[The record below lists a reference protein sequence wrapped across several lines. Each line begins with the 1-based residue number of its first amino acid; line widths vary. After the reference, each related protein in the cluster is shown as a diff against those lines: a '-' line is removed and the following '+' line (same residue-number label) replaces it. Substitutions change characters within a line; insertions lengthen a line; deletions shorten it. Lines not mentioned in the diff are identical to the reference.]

1 MFASLLLSQWILLL
15 LVPIG
20 AQDQYT
26 YWQQKRQEPSTTS
39 TFIIDT
45 RTLIVTQ
52 ASPCYVTV
60 YGKSVTACRR
70 KRGIEEIPEIL
81 GPDAIIFPS
90 SVEE

>member
-1 MFASLLLSQWILLL
+1 MFASLFCWILLL

-20 AQDQYT
+20 AQEQYT
-26 YWQQKRQEPSTTS
+26 YWQQWRQEPSTTS

-45 RTLIVTQ
+45 KILTETQ
-52 ASPCYVTV
+52 ASPCYITV
-60 YGKSVTACRR
+60 YGQRVTACRR